1 MIIVLV
7 EINIE
12 ATRKQSKLTY
22 VTNIMNIPAMN
33 TNVIQINMD
42 VQEISYT
49 GGKIVE
55 YFKTT
60 KSSHSKIKR

>member
-1 MIIVLV
+1 
-7 EINIE
+7 
-12 ATRKQSKLTY
+12 
-22 VTNIMNIPAMN
+22 MN